1 MKQKNVCEKYG
12 ITPEELKE
20 GVDRYSAIATP
31 KWVGGRYGSVARHP
45 RTFMQRRHRGDRAM
59 KRFKIIVIDEKTGA
73 LDLFETESFR
83 LETDRE
89 ITNDT
94 FYITEETQK

>member
-1 MKQKNVCEKYG
+1 
-12 ITPEELKE
+12 
-20 GVDRYSAIATP
+20 
-31 KWVGGRYGSVARHP
+31 
-45 RTFMQRRHRGDRAM
+45 M

-94 FYITEETQK
+94 FYITEVTQND